1 MANTRSLIN
10 FFMGLSN
17 VTERYFVTGTD
28 TEVGKTVASTALLQA
43 ARTLGR
49 NTAGYKP
56 VASGSEMTAEGLRN
70 SDALALQRNSSVAL
84 SYPAV
89 NPYTFAEPTSP
100 HIVSAEEQRPI
111 EFSVLSAG
119 LRALESQ
126 ADWVLV
132 EGAGGWFTPL
142 SPEQTFA
149 DWAIAE
155 RLPVILVVG
164 VKLGCINHAM
174 LTAQAIRQ
182 AGLHFA
188 GWVAN
193 GVVAPGKRHGEYMA
207 TLKRVLPAPLL
218 GEIPWLGEQ
227 ADTADIG
234 RYLSLSALAPSA
246 PSSGQ

>member
-1 MANTRSLIN
+1 M
-10 FFMGLSN
+10 
-17 VTERYFVTGTD
+17 TERYFVTGTD

-43 ARTLGR
+43 ARALGR

-56 VASGSEMTAEGLRN
+56 VASGSEMTPEGLRN
-70 SDALALQRNSSVAL
+70 SDALALQHNSSVAL
-84 SYPAV
+84 SYQAV

-100 HIVSAEEQRPI
+100 HIISADEQRPI
-111 EFSVLSAG
+111 EFSALTAG

-142 SPEQTFA
+142 SDEQTFA

-193 GVVAPGKRHGEYMA
+193 VVVAPGKRHGEYMA

-218 GEIPWLGEQ
+218 GEISWLGDE

-234 RYLSLSALAPSA
+234 RYLSLNALTPSA
-246 PSSGQ
+246 PSSGR